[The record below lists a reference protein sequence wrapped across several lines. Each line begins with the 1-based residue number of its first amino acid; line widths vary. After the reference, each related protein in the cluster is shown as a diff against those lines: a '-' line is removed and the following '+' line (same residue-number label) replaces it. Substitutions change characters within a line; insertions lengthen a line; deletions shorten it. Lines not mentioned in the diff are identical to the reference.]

1 MKTGMGLAMLTLAL
15 GCASH
20 EAARLERQQ
29 SNLRRRAGF
38 DLQCPEQE
46 LTLTPLGRVQGNGYT
61 QQYGVRGC
69 GRQGTYV
76 QILRSWDA
84 DWIANTSGGDSGQ

>member
-1 MKTGMGLAMLTLAL
+1 MKTWMGLAMLTLAL

-61 QQYGVRGC
+61 QQY
-69 GRQGTYV
+69 V